1 VRAFVFAVGA
11 QLLASGNNHKK
22 HSLALPHK
30 MCYNISLLE
39 NTMKNFLTKIVTGI
53 VGVLTLAC
61 ISAWIGFVAGVTWGL
76 ATRGY
81 SYAQHLLGL
90 L

>member
-1 VRAFVFAVGA
+1 VPYY
-11 QLLASGNNHKK
+11 L
-22 HSLALPHK
+22 
-30 MCYNISLLE
+30 CYNNLLLE
-39 NTMKNFLTKIVTGI
+39 NTVKTFLTKIVTGI

-61 ISAWIGFVAGVTWGL
+61 ISAWIGFVAGVVWGL

-81 SYAQHLLGL
+81 NYAEHLLGL